1 MFPLLETRIHYIH
14 VRALT
19 SVVRKGDTIHFS
31 PVLPI
36 VHTYMMD
43 LSQPFDEKFMTKV
56 DGFVKID
63 VEQGGEEPI
72 SVPALLNKAVQ
83 RAPSATALAVKR
95 NGHWIK
101 WTYEKYLKVIQIS

>member
-1 MFPLLETRIHYIH
+1 
-14 VRALT
+14 
-19 SVVRKGDTIHFS
+19 
-31 PVLPI
+31 
-36 VHTYMMD
+36 MMD
-43 LSQPFDEKFMTKV
+43 LSQQPFDEKFTTKV

-72 SVPALLNKAVQ
+72 SVPALLNQAVQ

-101 WTYEKYLKVIQIS
+101 WTYEKYLKVSKRSQTKYV